1 VNRVRRRTF
10 LGLTAVAAFPLTA
23 ACTSDPDTDPTQTPE
38 PTPTDST
45 SPTTDENPLR
55 TQVGQEEGSLI
66 ARYEATI
73 AAHPNL
79 SASLAPLAE
88 QHRAHLTAVIGSS
101 AAPSPQPPP
110 AMIPSDSTV
119 ALAEI
124 IAAERSAAD
133 ARTTA
138 CGMATSVELARLL
151 ALIAASEASH
161 AEALST
167 PAASSEGVAP

>member
-1 VNRVRRRTF
+1 M
-10 LGLTAVAAFPLTA
+10 LTPKTE
-23 ACTSDPDTDPTQTPE
+23 TE
-38 PTPTDST
+38 
-45 SPTTDENPLR
+45 
-55 TQVGQEEGSLI
+55 
-66 ARYEATI
+66 
-73 AAHPNL
+73 
-79 SASLAPLAE
+79 
-88 QHRAHLTAVIGSS
+88 
-101 AAPSPQPPP
+101 
-110 AMIPSDSTV
+110 
-119 ALAEI
+119 LAEI